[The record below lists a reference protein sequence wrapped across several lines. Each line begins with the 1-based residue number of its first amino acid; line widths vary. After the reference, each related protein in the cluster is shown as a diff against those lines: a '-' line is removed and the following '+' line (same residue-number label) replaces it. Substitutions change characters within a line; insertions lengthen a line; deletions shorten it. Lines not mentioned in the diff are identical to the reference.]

1 MRMLDV
7 VVVGGGPAG
16 LYAARHL
23 AAEGFD
29 VALLEEHSALGAPA
43 HCTGVISD
51 EVSDLFK
58 VPDNVVLSRPTAC
71 AVVAPSG
78 RRVELDGGAEAIA
91 VIDRA
96 QFDAELG
103 LAALRAGADIRTGAR
118 VARVRVERGRAIA
131 TGADGAD
138 TVARVCVLACGVA
151 YGLARQ
157 VGLGLPSMVL
167 HSAQREL
174 DAAEASSTVEVHLG
188 QAVAPHGFAWIVP
201 VRREG
206 RPRVRVGVMARGDAD
221 RCLDR
226 FVDATQVG
234 ALETAPLGPATRRLL
249 PLGALNRTYAER
261 VVAVG
266 DAAGLT
272 KPTTGGGIFYSLLS
286 GALAAETLADALR
299 RDQLDASALATYERR
314 WKARLDPHLRVS
326 SYLRRLSM
334 SLSDDEV
341 ETLVAAIASDDL
353 RGEIRRTANFNWHG
367 NLIRTLLR
375 QPGIKSILIRSLFR

>member
-1 MRMLDV
+1 MRTLDV

-16 LYAARHL
+16 LYAALRL

-29 VALLEEHSALGAPA
+29 VAVLEEHAALGAPV
-43 HCTGVISD
+43 HCTGLISD

-58 VPDNVVLSRPTAC
+58 VSDGLVLSRPTAC

-78 RRVELDGGAEAIA
+78 RRVELDGAAEAIA

-103 LAALRAGADIRTGAR
+103 LAALRAGAEIRTGVR
-118 VARVRVERGRAIA
+118 VARVRAERGRVVA

-167 HSAQREL
+167 HSAQREV
-174 DAAEASSTVEVHLG
+174 DAAETPSTVEIHLG
-188 QAVAPHGFAWIVP
+188 HVVAPHGFAWVVP

-206 RPRVRVGVMARGDAD
+206 RPRLRVGVMARGDAD
-221 RCLDR
+221 GYLDR
-226 FVDATQVG
+226 FVRGPRVA
-234 ALETAPLGPATRRLL
+234 ALEAAPVGPATRRLL
-249 PLGALNRTYAER
+249 PLGALARTYAER
-261 VVAVG
+261 VLAVG

-286 GALAAETLADALR
+286 GALAAETLAAALR
-299 RDQLDASALATYERR
+299 RDQLGASALAAYERS

-334 SLSDDEV
+334 RLSDDEV
-341 ETLVAAIASDDL
+341 ETLVAAIAAEDL

-375 QPGIKSILIRSLFR
+375 QPGIKSILIRTLLG

>member
-1 MRMLDV
+1 MRTLDV

-16 LYAARHL
+16 LYAALRL
-23 AAEGFD
+23 AGEGFD
-29 VALLEEHSALGAPA
+29 VAVLEEHSALGAPA

-58 VPDNVVLSRPTAC
+58 VSDGLVLSRPTAC

-103 LAALRAGADIRTGAR
+103 LAALRAGAEIRTGVR

-131 TGADGAD
+131 TGADGVD
-138 TVARVCVLACGVA
+138 TVARVCILACGVA

-157 VGLGLPSMVL
+157 VGFGLPSMIL
-167 HSAQREL
+167 HSAQREV
-174 DAAEASSTVEVHLG
+174 DAVEASSTVEIHLG
-188 QAVAPHGFAWIVP
+188 QAVAPHGFAWLVP

-206 RPRVRVGVMARGDAD
+206 RPRLRVGVMARGDAD
-221 RCLDR
+221 RHLDR
-226 FVDATQVG
+226 FVEHTRVAERE
-234 ALETAPLGPATRRLL
+234 AAPLAPATRRLL
-249 PLGALNRTYAER
+249 PLGALAKTYAER

-286 GALAAETLADALR
+286 GALAAETLAEALR
-299 RDQLDASALATYERR
+299 RDDVGAAGLAVYERR

-326 SYLRRLSM
+326 SYLRRVYM
-334 SLSDDEV
+334 SLSDDEIDR
-341 ETLVAAIASDDL
+341 LVAAIAADDL

-367 NLIRTLLR
+367 TLIRTLLR
-375 QPGIKSILIRSLFR
+375 QPGIKSILIRSLLR